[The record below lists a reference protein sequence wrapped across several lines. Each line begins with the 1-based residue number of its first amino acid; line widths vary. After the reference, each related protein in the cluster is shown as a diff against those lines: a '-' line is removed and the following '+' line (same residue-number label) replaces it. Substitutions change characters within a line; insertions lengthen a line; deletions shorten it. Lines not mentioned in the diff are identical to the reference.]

1 MQMIA
6 PNAFLNDIRAQRH
19 INEGDGVMLMQ
30 FFIFCLILT
39 LLTNTTIKETDT
51 ERQYRKAPVAYPEIH
66 AFYLYSH
73 SVKGQQLA
81 SSFPKAPGEYQNTF
95 QIQKYIPLIY
105 SKSIHFVLCTKRA
118 HIMNANKHM
127 ECLVRFAS
135 FHFEL

>member
-51 ERQYRKAPVAYPEIH
+51 ERQYREAPVACPEIH

-95 QIQKYIPLIY
+95 QIQKYTPYLQQKY
-105 SKSIHFVLCTKRA
+105 SLCLMYKRA